1 MAHMIEGNKAFYTGK
16 PAWHGLGTVLQ
27 DAPTYQEA
35 WRMAYPHNLLEFPL
49 ATQEGAQPI
58 DGWKAIIRDDGKV
71 IACVKNSYTIMQP
84 FEHMKWFEPYL
95 NSGDVT
101 LEAGGSLCEGTRI
114 WVLGKLKA
122 GTADIV
128 KGDPVEAYLLA
139 YTGFDGS
146 LAYGTKL
153 TPTRVVCHN
162 TLSTALSHKA
172 INNVQYTIRHT
183 KSIKDRAIGIQ
194 TEIAIA
200 LERFRG
206 LTDTYKALAAKKMT
220 AEAMNTYVKRVFIS
234 EELEAKLKEENKDV
248 SAKMVTKINRVL
260 SLVEGQAGLE
270 LVPAVRG
277 TAWQAYNAVT
287 QYLTHEHGRA
297 ADSRVNGQWFG
308 ESARLND
315 RALELA
321 VSA

>member
-1 MAHMIEGNKAFYTGK
+1 MAHEIEGNKAFFTGR
-16 PAWHGLGTVLQ
+16 PAWHGLGTVLN

-35 WRMAYPHNLLEFPL
+35 WKLAYPHNLLEFDL
-49 ATQEGAQPI
+49 ATLEGNQPV

-71 IACVKNSYTIMQP
+71 IACVRNSYTIMQP

-95 NSGDVT
+95 NAGDVT
-101 LEAGGSLCEGTRI
+101 LEAGGSLCGGTRM
-114 WVLGKLKA
+114 WALGKLKNA
-122 GTADIV
+122 TKDIV

-153 TPTRVVCHN
+153 TATRVVCHN
-162 TLSTALSHKA
+162 TLSAALSNRA
-172 INNVQYTIRHT
+172 INNVSYTIRHT
-183 KSIKDRAIGIQ
+183 KNMRDKAASVQ
-194 TEIAIA
+194 SEIAVA

-206 LTDTYKALAAKKMT
+206 LTDTYQALAAKKLT
-220 AEAMNTYVKRVFIS
+220 AEAMVTYVKRVFIS
-234 EELEAKLKEENKDV
+234 EELEAKLKEEDKSI
-248 SAKMVTKINRVL
+248 SAKMITKVNRVIDL
-260 SLVEGQAGLE
+260 IEGQAGLE

-297 ADSRVNGQWFG
+297 QDSRLNGQWFG
-308 ESARLND
+308 ESAKLND

-321 VSA
+321 ISA